1 MLCMH
6 VRARLFISATET
18 QAVVAYK
25 KFIQSQSSCC
35 YCKILTELAMYWQLP
50 CGKIFFCHML
60 PLPMVQF
67 NSKFPA
73 IFQILLL
80 LLSFCVF
87 FLTFTSVSSLVFFFG
102 LFAFSSHSFLP
113 SSQRASKSQPTSS
126 HLRRCFT

>member
-25 KFIQSQSSCC
+25 KFIQSQSSCF

-50 CGKIFFCHML
+50 CVGKFFFVICCHC
-60 PLPMVQF
+60 QWF
-67 NSKFPA
+67 NS
-73 IFQILLL
+73 IQ
-80 LLSFCVF
+80 SFLQFFRFCFFYWVF
-87 FLTFTSVSSLVFFFG
+87 VSFFNIHCFFFG
-102 LFAFSSHSFLP
+102 FFLVYSLLAP
-113 SSQRASKSQPTSS
+113 THFFRLSSQRASTSQPTSS